1 MATPI
6 YNIPIGEGGKY
17 TYYTNIAPIYKA
29 PALAPYLWGASP
41 LSVSPLIYGY
51 LAAGKRGSE
60 PSPKYK
66 RFFNLAA
73 IPSKKIS
80 TKILG
85 KLSYTFIGFI
95 LIFIR

>member
-1 MATPI
+1 MRTPI

-29 PALAPYLWGASP
+29 PSFSP
-41 LSVSPLIYGY
+41 LFAGGSPPVRIPSYIWV

-73 IPSKKIS
+73 KPSKKILG
-80 TKILG
+80 KILQ
-85 KLSYTFIGFI
+85 KLSYS
-95 LIFIR
+95 L